1 MNKRLIFSV
10 SNFLKTR
17 FSFCFNYCSKSTQG
31 EAIQAQNLTFT
42 ACIKILQS
50 CSQEMDL
57 SGGTQLHT
65 HMFKSGF
72 FNSSALST
80 TSLINMYSK
89 CSASISDAL
98 SVFLASGYVDNVF
111 VYNAIISGF
120 ISHDL
125 PKEALQ
131 FYNEM
136 RMIGLIPDKFTFPSA
151 IKACLDISQVK
162 RIHGLVFKLG
172 LEFDFYVG
180 SSLVH
185 SYLKCGSSTDALDVF
200 DELPERDVV
209 IWNAMIN
216 GFSQTGELDKS
227 LEVFRRMVEDGI
239 IPNRFTVTGIL
250 SIFATA
256 GDVHSGRAIHG
267 FVIKMGYDLAIAIS
281 NALIDMYGKCKCI
294 MDAVRVFT
302 SMLEKD
308 ILSWNSIISVHEQ
321 CGEHEETLRLFE
333 KMLCANVLPDLVT
346 IASVLPACAH
356 LAQLMLGR
364 KIHGHMTINSLGKK
378 GSDGEFNDVHISN
391 AVMDMYAK
399 CGSLREAGLVFN
411 RMIHRDVASWNI
423 MIMGYGMHGYGN
435 EALAL
440 FSSLVEEQELEPDE
454 VTFVGIL
461 SACSHAGF
469 LTQGY
474 QLLLQ
479 MQPKYNILPTIEHY
493 TCVIDMLGRAG
504 RLEEAYE
511 LLLKMPYEANPVVW
525 RSFLA
530 ASRKHGN
537 SDFAEIAAEK
547 VFELEPEHCG
557 NYVIL
562 SNIYGAS
569 GRFKEVLG
577 VRHTMKEQDVRKMPG
592 CSWIELNNGV
602 HVFVTLDRNH
612 PEQLQI
618 YAALHSLTSNIPN
631 LLSSS
636 LSL

>member
-1 MNKRLIFSV
+1 
-10 SNFLKTR
+10 
-17 FSFCFNYCSKSTQG
+17 
-31 EAIQAQNLTFT
+31 
-42 ACIKILQS
+42 
-50 CSQEMDL
+50 MDL
-57 SGGTQLHT
+57 RGGKQLHA
-65 HMFKSGF
+65 HMLKAGF
-72 FNSSALST
+72 FDSSALST

-136 RMIGLIPDKFTFPSA
+136 RMMGLIPDKFTFPCA
-151 IKACLDISQVK
+151 IKACMDTSQVK
-162 RIHGLVFKLG
+162 SIHGMVFKLG

-185 SYLKCGSSTDALDVF
+185 SYLKCGLSTEALVVF

-227 LEVFRRMVEDGI
+227 LEIFTRMVEDGV
-239 IPNRFTVTGIL
+239 IPNKFTVTGIL
-250 SIFATA
+250 SVFATI
-256 GDVHSGRAIHG
+256 GEVHNGRAIHG
-267 FVIKMGYDLAIAIS
+267 FVIKMGYDFATAIS
-281 NALIDMYGKCKCI
+281 NALIDMYGKCKCK
-294 MDAVRVFT
+294 MDAVCVFT

-308 ILSWNSIISVHEQ
+308 ILSWNSIICVHEQ
-321 CGEHEETLRLFE
+321 RGEHEETLRLFE
-333 KMLCANVLPDLVT
+333 EMLRADVLPDLVT

-364 KIHGHMTINSLGKK
+364 KIHGHMIINGWGKDGLG
-378 GSDGEFNDVHISN
+378 GEFDDIHINN

-399 CGSLREAGLVFN
+399 CGSLREASLVFDK
-411 RMIHRDVASWNI
+411 MIRRDVASWNI
-423 MIMGYGMHGYGN
+423 MIMGYGMHGFGN

-440 FSSLVEEQELEPDE
+440 FYGLGEAQLEPDE

-469 LTQGY
+469 LRQGY
-474 QLLLQ
+474 KLLMQ
-479 MQPKYNILPTIEHY
+479 MQPNYNILPTIEHY

-525 RSFLA
+525 RAFLA
-530 ASRKHGN
+530 ASRMHGN
-537 SDFAEIAAEK
+537 SDFSEIAAEK

-592 CSWIELNNGV
+592 CSWIELSNGV

-612 PEQLQI
+612 PEELQI
-618 YAALHSLTSNIPN
+618 YAVLHSLTPCLHDHGYIPAGQC
-631 LLSSS
+631 
-636 LSL
+636 